1 MINLKEIVWI
11 LRYNL
16 LSSQSSRSI
25 IKIREYSKKIGNKLI
40 YKAMQIL
47 KKIMIT
53 TLVFIL
59 SSAFL
64 VILRELK
71 FNPLISFT
79 PLIIGFYI
87 INKHI
92 WKINK

>member
-1 MINLKEIVWI
+1 
-11 LRYNL
+11 
-16 LSSQSSRSI
+16 
-25 IKIREYSKKIGNKLI
+25 
-40 YKAMQIL
+40 MQIL